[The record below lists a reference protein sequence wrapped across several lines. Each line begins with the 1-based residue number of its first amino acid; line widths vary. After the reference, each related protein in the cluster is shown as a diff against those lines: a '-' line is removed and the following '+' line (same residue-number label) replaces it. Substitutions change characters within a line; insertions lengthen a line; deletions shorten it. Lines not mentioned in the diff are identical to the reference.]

1 MPRLDMEK
9 VSRIDLLGKRFR
21 TLVLLV
27 FGALS
32 VRRVEE
38 VRLVPCSIA
47 SYTAVALSIPPDT
60 RITALLLLMIA
71 QLRRI
76 DFRSVHH
83 ADCDAP
89 IALGVPHYLDQ
100 TGPVQ
105 RSCSRGVVPQ
115 VNVEARRVPVAV
127 LHR

>member
-60 RITALLLLMIA
+60 RITAL
-71 QLRRI
+71 
-76 DFRSVHH
+76 
-83 ADCDAP
+83 C
-89 IALGVPHYLDQ
+89 
-100 TGPVQ
+100 
-105 RSCSRGVVPQ
+105 CS
-115 VNVEARRVPVAV
+115 
-127 LHR
+127 

>member
-47 SYTAVALSIPPDT
+47 SYTAVVALSIPPDT

-76 DFRSVHH
+76 DF
-83 ADCDAP
+83 
-89 IALGVPHYLDQ
+89 ALYTTPTATLPSRWEYRTTSTRLAQYNAHVPRCS
-100 TGPVQ
+100 TGQ
-105 RSCSRGVVPQ
+105 R
-115 VNVEARRVPVAV
+115 EARR
-127 LHR
+127 